1 MNNNP
6 LSGFRH
12 ALTGLTLIFKP
23 RLRRF
28 VMIPLLVNILVFSLL
43 IWGSTELFSDW
54 MERMLPADAWW
65 SFLEWLL
72 WPLFALT
79 AVLVV
84 FYTFT
89 VIANLVAAPFN
100 GLLAEQVEM
109 YLTGKKISEN
119 EEGWKQMIKNILP
132 SLYGEL
138 KKILYFLL
146 RAIPLLILFLI
157 PGLNVIAP
165 FLWLAFSAWYLSL
178 EYGDYPMGNH
188 GIMFQEQH
196 GRLKRIRF
204 KAMGFG
210 AGVLLM
216 MAIPGINFLA
226 MPAGVAGATALWT
239 RELADEK
246 NG

>member
-1 MNNNP
+1 MNNSP
-6 LSGFRH
+6 IAGFRH
-12 ALTGLTLIFKP
+12 ALSGLTLIFKP

-28 VMIPLLVNILVFSLL
+28 VMVPLLVNILVFSLL
-43 IWGSTELFSDW
+43 IWGGTELFSHW
-54 MERMLPADAWW
+54 MARLLPADSWL
-65 SFLEWLL
+65 SYLEWLL

-89 VIANLVAAPFN
+89 VIANLIAAPFN

-109 YLTGKKISEN
+109 YLTGKKVSED
-119 EEGWKQMIKNILP
+119 EEGWEKMIKNILP

-196 GRLKRIRF
+196 DRLKRIRF

-239 RELADEK
+239 RELAAEK